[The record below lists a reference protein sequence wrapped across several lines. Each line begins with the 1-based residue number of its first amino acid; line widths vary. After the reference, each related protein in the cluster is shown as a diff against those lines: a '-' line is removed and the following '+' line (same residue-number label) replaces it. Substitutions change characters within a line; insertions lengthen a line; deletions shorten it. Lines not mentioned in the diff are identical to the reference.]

1 MALVNNAVTQCFIFC
16 VCFQL
21 EDIEKEIET
30 AIANDEIYASTVPV
44 PLSTATLLELRE
56 YEVFIL
62 ADFWR
67 Y

>member
-1 MALVNNAVTQCFIFC
+1 VAFINNAVTQGFIFF
-16 VCFQL
+16 VRVQL

-56 YEVFIL
+56 YEVFIF
-62 ADFWR
+62 ADF
-67 Y
+67 